1 MGDQAGK
8 TQDTDRCSAGIIPA
22 LCDEKNLASTD
33 NDQQQQTITN
43 KTPYFRLANRGN
55 NLARQSIKQIL
66 VMQF

>member
-1 MGDQAGK
+1 MGDQGGK
-8 TQDTDRCSAGIIPA
+8 TQDVDRCSAGIIPA

-43 KTPYFRLANRGN
+43 KTPYFRLANRGM
-55 NLARQSIKQIL
+55 ARQSIKQIL